1 VEGPSTRLRIRVV
14 PGARREG
21 IVGRL
26 GDAWKLRV
34 AAPPER
40 GAANAA
46 ATRLLARS
54 LALPD
59 GAVTIVS
66 GQHSRDKIVDV
77 AGITPAELEDRLGS
91 YD

>member
-1 VEGPSTRLRIRVV
+1 MAGLSTRLRIRVV

-40 GAANAA
+40 GAANEA

-54 LALPD
+54 LAVPEH
-59 GAVTIVS
+59 AVTIVS
-66 GQHSRDKIVDV
+66 GQHARDKIVDV
-77 AGITPAELEDRLGS
+77 AGITPAELERRLS
-91 YD
+91 SSD